1 MENDV
6 KHESPRE
13 TAVVR
18 PQAARNSTARLP
30 PADASSAGDV
40 VTNAAAPGE
49 AKMHDIGNFTLK
61 DMAECS
67 GALRTMGAGATSM
80 EETANRMVRYLYD
93 HFLDG
98 KTGLQAFVLARLF
111 KTHRYDELDEELRA
125 AARSMIGA
133 PSPPPSM
140 KCLVLLATAGARP
153 EWNSRSNSQGHRVIP
168 LPSEQFVNRLPM
180 VRQLVQQLGLE
191 IKTLL
196 EPDPKVIMDLT
207 QKTYNVFYVPD
218 AIGNEYVPAQKEFVV
233 PFGVRSVIG
242 FGGILPSGNLYATIL
257 FSRACVPPETAEMFK
272 TLALS
277 ISISLLPFVGGRVFG

>member
-1 MENDV
+1 
-6 KHESPRE
+6 
-13 TAVVR
+13 
-18 PQAARNSTARLP
+18 
-30 PADASSAGDV
+30 
-40 VTNAAAPGE
+40 
-49 AKMHDIGNFTLK
+49 MHDIGDFTLK

-98 KTGLQAFVLARLF
+98 RTGQKAFVLARLF
-111 KTHRYDELDEELRA
+111 KTHPYDELDEELRA
-125 AARSMIGA
+125 AARSMIGM
-133 PSPPPSM
+133 PSPPSSM

-153 EWNSRSNSQGHRVIP
+153 EWNSRRNSQGHKVIP
-168 LPSEQFVNRLPM
+168 LPSQQFVNRLPM

-191 IKTLL
+191 IQSLL
-196 EPDPKVIMDLT
+196 QPDPKVIMDLA

-218 AIGNEYVPAQKEFVV
+218 AVGNEYVPAQEKFVM

-242 FGGILPSGNLYATIL
+242 FGGILPPADLYATIL
-257 FSRACVPPETAEMFK
+257 FSRAHVPPQTAEMFK

-277 ISISLLPFVGGRVFG
+277 IGIALLPFVGGNVFG

>member
-1 MENDV
+1 
-6 KHESPRE
+6 
-13 TAVVR
+13 
-18 PQAARNSTARLP
+18 
-30 PADASSAGDV
+30 
-40 VTNAAAPGE
+40 
-49 AKMHDIGNFTLK
+49 MHDIGNFTMK

-80 EETANRMVRYLYD
+80 EETANRMVRYFYD

-98 KTGLQAFVLARLF
+98 KTGRQAFVLARLF

-125 AARSMIGA
+125 AARNMIGA
-133 PSPPPSM
+133 SSPPPSM

-153 EWNSRSNSQGHRVIP
+153 EWNFRRNSQGHKVIP
-168 LPSEQFVNRLPM
+168 LPSEQFVNRVPM

-218 AIGNEYVPAQKEFVV
+218 AVGNEYVPAQKEFVV

-242 FGGILPSGNLYATIL
+242 FGGMLPSGNLYTTIL
-257 FSRACVPPETAEMFK
+257 FSRAHVPPETAEMFK

-277 ISISLLPFVGGRVFG
+277 IGIALLSFVSGRVFG